1 MSTVAV
7 VGKLLSESLLS
18 LYPVFVKN
26 IGLPLNLQLW
36 SRTLIYVLIALIFC
50 NLGFVYNY
58 LFIPIGIILGFTNLV
73 HIYTSYRGFQLLE
86 SGVAYTLF
94 YTYPMMILLL
104 SGKGFNKYIL
114 IGFLGAYLLSY
125 DTLFKHENFKNEE
138 DKNIDPENFKY
149 EGLIMILLA
158 AFTEALIYFQVRK
171 IKTENNWNHVFLS
184 YFMGMV
190 ILTLYIFLFK
200 KEVLVKENLTKF
212 SLALV
217 INAVIGSLGYYLRFY
232 AATRI
237 EPSFYAILSYFGI
250 VMSFV
255 YGVLINKEEI
265 TITKVIGSLL
275 IIISSKFIHYN

>member
-1 MSTVAV
+1 MSTLAI

-36 SRTLIYVLIALIFC
+36 SRTIIYVVVALVFC

-58 LFIPIGIILGFTNLV
+58 LFVPIGIILGFTNLV

-104 SGKGFNKYIL
+104 SGKGLNKYIL

-125 DTLFKHENFKNEE
+125 DTIFKHENFED
-138 DKNIDPENFKY
+138 DKNIEPVRFKY
-149 EGLIMILLA
+149 EGLVMILLA
-158 AFTEALIYFQVRK
+158 ALTEALIYFQVRK
-171 IKTENNWNHVFLS
+171 IKTDNNWNHVFLS

-190 ILTLYIFLFK
+190 ILTIYIFFFK
-200 KEVLVKENLTKF
+200 REVLVGEHLVRF
-212 SLALV
+212 SWALV

-237 EPSFYAILSYFGI
+237 EPSLYAVLSYFGI

-255 YGVLINKEEI
+255 YGVLINKEDI
-265 TITKVIGSLL
+265 TITKVLGSLL
-275 IIISSKFIHYN
+275 IIISSRFIHY